1 MSLADSSLALQYGND
16 LGITDPTDTSTVVAP
31 STPAPATGGGLSG
44 LLTTLEGAT
53 QTGIGL
59 ASYAGGGSPVNLKT
73 GIPTGT
79 TTIAGFSLTTI
90 VVIALLLIAVVVAI
104 HYVTR

>member
-1 MSLADSSLALQYGND
+1 MSLAGSSLALQYGND
-16 LGITDPTDTSTVVAP
+16 LGITDPTDTSTVVSPAP
-31 STPAPATGGGLSG
+31 SPPAAGGGIAG
-44 LLTTLEGAT
+44 LLTTLESAT

-59 ASYAGGGSPVNLKT
+59 ANYAGGGSPVNLKT
-73 GIPTGT
+73 GQPTGT
-79 TTIAGFSLTTI
+79 TTIAGFSVTTI